1 MNSDQS
7 ITQFVLPI
15 SAIFNVQF
23 LILPRGI
30 LLATFSWK
38 QKKTRTLFTMR
49 FCRTVNKKNRR
60 SSLVSQL
67 SHIKDFTVEWHRT
80 MLFWLWWYMWLI
92 LVGFGSFV
100 IYDGITSS
108 TLMVLCCRIMNS
120 LLVQTTKPDNFSN
133 SACNRSIHI
142 PTASDDKEL
151 QCFAI
156 EA

>member
-30 LLATFSWK
+30 LLATFYWK

-100 IYDGITSS
+100 MASHQAHWW
-108 TLMVLCCRIMNS
+108 CCVVESWTHFWFKPQN
-120 LLVQTTKPDNFSN
+120 QTTSQTLPATDPYTFLLLLMTKNFS
-133 SACNRSIHI
+133 AF
-142 PTASDDKEL
+142 L
-151 QCFAI
+151 
-156 EA
+156 